1 MSPAATHTDH
11 VDGDNRESRTTPGEP
26 PIAAEPEQTE
36 VTDERTAQL
45 AHSIHLQ
52 RVRKANAAV
61 REAQTALRNT
71 VEDARKAGHTW
82 EDVATAFNSTGHSDT
97 ADILGIGD
105 IPSISDIVQAV
116 LGTS

>member
-1 MSPAATHTDH
+1 MT
-11 VDGDNRESRTTPGEP
+11 
-26 PIAAEPEQTE
+26 AEPEQTG
-36 VTDERTAQL
+36 VTDERTAQH